1 MDDLLLGRLVHGER
15 APELAE
21 GLRPLLTLRSQH
33 HRQPHDVAS
42 VVLEQSV
49 DALDAAGGVV
59 YALSADGR
67 SLELVEQRGYPDDV
81 STKYAS
87 ISLESRSPLADA
99 ARQRTPGFYESFE
112 RCAELYPQLRHA
124 LGLGG
129 FEASVTLPLLTHG
142 ALLGAVSIR
151 FRQPRSFDPND
162 RSWLLTLGELCAQAL
177 DRARLFAVESAA
189 RAGAESANRSKDEFL
204 AMLGHELRSPLAP
217 IVTALRLMKLRDG
230 DASAKE
236 RMVIERQVS
245 HLSHLVDDL
254 LDIARITHGGLE
266 LKKERVEL
274 AAVVAKAVELSSE
287 LVKERAH
294 ELSIS
299 VASHGLAVDGDAT
312 RLAQVVS
319 NLVSNA
325 AKYTPPRGHIEIAAV
340 RREERIVLTVRDD
353 GIGIAPAMLARV
365 FDLFAQEQRSTEGSR
380 DGLGLGLAI
389 VKRLVALHG
398 GTVSAFSEGNGR
410 GCVMTVE
417 LPAARQAAVVGQ
429 DSRAEAGTPS
439 SVRQAKLRVLVVDDN
454 EDAAEMLSTWLERVG
469 HHAPVAHDGAEA
481 LTLAAKIAPHVVL
494 LDIGLPGMDGF
505 EVARRLRE
513 TARPAASAAPLVVA
527 VTGHGRSVDR
537 ERSSAEGFH
546 AHMVKPIDLDLLT
559 RLLESVQHGPFDVSS
574 GGGG

>member
-1 MDDLLLGRLVHGER
+1 M
-15 APELAE
+15 
-21 GLRPLLTLRSQH
+21 
-33 HRQPHDVAS
+33 
-42 VVLEQSV
+42 VLEQSV

-266 LKKERVEL
+266 LKKESGFPFTFPVEL
-274 AAVVAKAVELSSE
+274 ANDCIGYVPTVEALGPHGGGYETRLTSYSNLEKTAGPQIVAADLKL
-287 LVKERAH
+287 AH
-294 ELSIS
+294 ELKP
-299 VASHGLAVDGDAT
+299 G
-312 RLAQVVS
+312 VVPER
-319 NLVSNA
+319 
-325 AKYTPPRGHIEIAAV
+325 AKAPP
-340 RREERIVLTVRDD
+340 
-353 GIGIAPAMLARV
+353 
-365 FDLFAQEQRSTEGSR
+365 FEG
-380 DGLGLGLAI
+380 GAWTYG
-389 VKRLVALHG
+389 ALPP
-398 GTVSAFSEGNGR
+398 
-410 GCVMTVE
+410 E
-417 LPAARQAAVVGQ
+417 L
-429 DSRAEAGTPS
+429 D
-439 SVRQAKLRVLVVDDN
+439 
-454 EDAAEMLSTWLERVG
+454 
-469 HHAPVAHDGAEA
+469 
-481 LTLAAKIAPHVVL
+481 
-494 LDIGLPGMDGF
+494 
-505 EVARRLRE
+505 
-513 TARPAASAAPLVVA
+513 
-527 VTGHGRSVDR
+527 
-537 ERSSAEGFH
+537 
-546 AHMVKPIDLDLLT
+546 
-559 RLLESVQHGPFDVSS
+559 
-574 GGGG
+574 